1 MPGKFSYEKAILE
14 IETIID
20 EIENETLN
28 MDELSDKVKY
38 VAQLIKSCKKKLVDT
53 KAEVDQ
59 LLKDMEH

>member
-59 LLKDMEH
+59 LTRAERF